1 MDFNFNPEKWFQNI
15 GSSFSRD
22 YGSWGPDTDPGRP
35 CVPLSQDEI
44 DFNKEFMASMVGNI
58 GKAPPESSIG
68 RQRFGSSISRPL
80 EAPLVTPKVTEYA
93 PNPGWSLVKPLRKI
107 NWYS

>member
-1 MDFNFNPEKWFQNI
+1 MGWLDEIKRNLGLTQSPVSTYGGWN
-15 GSSFSRD
+15 D
-22 YGSWGPDTDPGRP
+22 YGDPGMGP
-35 CVPLSQDEI
+35 SQDEI